1 MLLLRPL
8 FFFRCFF
15 WECSRN
21 STKVSNMYITK
32 AHENIT
38 HSLVRTHIGPERL
51 SLSLSLSPSRS
62 HTKTDKHRHRRLRD
76 YMMRRRQHT
85 LTYTFFSFAVVVAVA
100 LFLSLYRRT
109 PHNTR
114 KYRYC
119 FQPEMYMRCSD
130 RFENFILTISIMKNI
145 RKNKSLARIQFHR
158 WSGTLHCHI
167 TVTNSTQ
174 EQKNY

>member
-1 MLLLRPL
+1 MLLLLPL
-8 FFFRCFF
+8 FFLHCFF

-21 STKVSNMYITK
+21 STEVSNMYITK

-38 HSLVRTHIGPERL
+38 HSHMRTHIRPERL
-51 SLSLSLSPSRS
+51 SLSLSLSLSCLS
-62 HTKTDKHRHRRLRD
+62 LTHKTDKHRHRRLRD

-85 LTYTFFSFAVVVAVA
+85 LTYTFFVAVVVVVA

-119 FQPEMYMRCSD
+119 FQSGMYMRCSD
-130 RFENFILTISIMKNI
+130 RFENFIVTISIVKNI
-145 RKNKSLARIQFHR
+145 RKNK
-158 WSGTLHCHI
+158 
-167 TVTNSTQ
+167 N
-174 EQKNY
+174 